1 MPVLAMLLVFLRIG
15 CTAWGGFVALI
26 SVVRHEIVDRR
37 KLIAEEDFLDD
48 VALAMVMPGPVAMNL
63 VALVGHKLRGPWGS
77 VLATTAVTLPSFAL
91 MLLLSFLF
99 FGWGQSP
106 MTDRFLVGIYPAI
119 AALIVHT
126 AWGMRGKALGGWLDY
141 TLAVLALLV
150 TLLLQSLYGFLALIA
165 LGGIYGLFTKPQNR
179 TDAATTPETTPERG
193 PPLGWVHLLA
203 LVGVLTCLVS
213 FVVPWPG
220 QAEPT
225 LLALS
230 SAVSGLSLMLFGG
243 GFVFIPLI
251 QDVFVGQFEWIETR
265 EFTTAIAMGQVTPG
279 PILISATFIG
289 YKLGGVVGAA
299 LATIAMFGPPAV
311 LIVLTK
317 SALARYRHLATI
329 AAFQAGVRVVIVGM
343 IFAAGLT
350 LMRSGLE
357 LTGDWTELLT
367 LRRGTIAMLFLAN
380 LILLR
385 FFAARFVIF
394 MLISGAVGMAV

>member
-1 MPVLAMLLVFLRIG
+1 
-15 CTAWGGFVALI
+15 
-26 SVVRHEIVDRR
+26 
-37 KLIAEEDFLDD
+37 
-48 VALAMVMPGPVAMNL
+48 
-63 VALVGHKLRGPWGS
+63 
-77 VLATTAVTLPSFAL
+77 
-91 MLLLSFLF
+91 
-99 FGWGQSP
+99 
-106 MTDRFLVGIYPAI
+106 
-119 AALIVHT
+119 
-126 AWGMRGKALGGWLDY
+126 
-141 TLAVLALLV
+141 
-150 TLLLQSLYGFLALIA
+150 
-165 LGGIYGLFTKPQNR
+165 
-179 TDAATTPETTPERG
+179 
-193 PPLGWVHLLA
+193 
-203 LVGVLTCLVS
+203 
-213 FVVPWPG
+213 
-220 QAEPT
+220 
-225 LLALS
+225 
-230 SAVSGLSLMLFGG
+230 MLFGG

-317 SALARYRHLATI
+317 SALARYRHLAMI